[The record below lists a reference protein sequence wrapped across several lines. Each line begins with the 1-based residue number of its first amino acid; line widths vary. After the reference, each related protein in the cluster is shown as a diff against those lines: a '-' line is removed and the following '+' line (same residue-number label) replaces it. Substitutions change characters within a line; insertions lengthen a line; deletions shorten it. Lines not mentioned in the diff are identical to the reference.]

1 MELLHNTHENSN
13 GIIAIHILAIKN
25 IDPLESISPAKQLIK
40 YEWALWLLKSMPKL
54 LWVKYDQPVHHIHQ
68 PVKVSHLYLIK
79 NLSNF
84 EVKYHLLS
92 L

>member
-40 YEWALWLLKSMPKL
+40 YE
-54 LWVKYDQPVHHIHQ
+54 
-68 PVKVSHLYLIK
+68 
-79 NLSNF
+79 
-84 EVKYHLLS
+84 
-92 L
+92 